1 MKSLTK
7 NFLFSELVDTKHTD
21 LLPANIY
28 YAVDNMDKV
37 IDLAKFAQEIR
48 DFLGVPMTITSGVR
62 CSALNNRVGG
72 SKTSQH
78 LSFEAIDFV
87 PSRMTLQQ
95 AFDKIRKSD
104 LQFGQLIIEQSG
116 GKEWIHISIGTKRE
130 VKKYD
135 GKRYTIVQ

>member
-1 MKSLTK
+1 MRLTK
-7 NFLFSELVDTKHTD
+7 NFIFSEFTDTKHTD
-21 LLPANIY
+21 LLPENIY

-37 IDLAKFAQEIR
+37 VELAKFAQAVR
-48 DFLGVPMTITSGVR
+48 DFLNVPMTITSGVR
-62 CSALNNRVGG
+62 CPKLNERVGG

-78 LSFEAIDFV
+78 LLCEAIDFV

-116 GKEWIHISIGTKRE
+116 GKEWIHVSIGTKRE

>member
-1 MKSLTK
+1 MKRLTK
-7 NFLFSELVDTKHTD
+7 NFIFSEFTDTKHTD

-72 SKTSQH
+72 SATSQH
-78 LSFEAIDFV
+78 LKFEAIDFV
-87 PSRMTLQQ
+87 PSKMSIQE
-95 AFDKIRKSD
+95 AFNRIRHSKIK
-104 LQFGQLIIEQSG
+104 FGQLIIERSG
-116 GKEWIHISIGTKRE
+116 DKEWVHISLGKKCE
-130 VKKYD
+130 VLKYD
-135 GKRYTIVQ
+135 GKYTKL